1 MNNSKSKREI
11 TIPEEILQKWQ
22 GIANLI
28 AKIINIPVALIM
40 KVDPAYIEIFRSS
53 ESANNPYKV
62 GDREHLAGLY
72 CEQVKILLFELI
84 INKNIFVK

>member
-28 AKIINIPVALIM
+28 AKIINVLVALIM
-40 KVDPAYIEIFRSS
+40 KVDPPYIEVFRLS

-72 CEQVKILLFELI
+72 CEQVKI
-84 INKNIFVK
+84 

>member
-1 MNNSKSKREI
+1 MIILINIVSFFYYAKSKREI

-28 AKIINIPVALIM
+28 AKIINVLVALIM
-40 KVDPAYIEIFRSS
+40 KVDPPYIEVFRLS

-72 CEQVKILLFELI
+72 CEQVKI
-84 INKNIFVK
+84 